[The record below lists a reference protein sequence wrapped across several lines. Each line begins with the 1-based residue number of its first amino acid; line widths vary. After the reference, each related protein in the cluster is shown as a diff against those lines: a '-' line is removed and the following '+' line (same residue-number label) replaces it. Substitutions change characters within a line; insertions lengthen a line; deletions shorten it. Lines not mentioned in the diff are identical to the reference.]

1 MSALYQPGHRV
12 NFLCF
17 PEVWSYVL
25 SGLDRVQRPRGTKS
39 KMNKHPEQNHRV
51 GLPLRPGPRST
62 SRGARKA
69 EHVWLCQ
76 VVAFGLQGR
85 KHLLTK
91 PS

>member
-51 GLPLRPGPRST
+51 GLPLRPGPGST

-69 EHVWLCQ
+69 CVAMSSSSVWAARQ
-76 VVAFGLQGR
+76 EASVNRA
-85 KHLLTK
+85 
-91 PS
+91 